1 VIQLFFV
8 LLLLSNFLLARQ
20 TVTDTPGQQNS
31 KSLNAATKVEGC
43 VSRSAGDFILIK
55 HDPGM
60 SYQLHA
66 TGKIHLSHYLGQQV
80 EVVGTESPSM
90 STSSSSSGRPGSPS
104 VALTITS
111 IKTIEKRCSAQ

>member
-1 VIQLFFV
+1 MIRLFFV
-8 LLLLSNFLLARQ
+8 FLLLINFLVAQQ
-20 TVTDTPGQQNS
+20 TATDTPGQQNS
-31 KSLNAATKVEGC
+31 KSFNGETKVEGC
-43 VSRSAGDFILIK
+43 VSKSAGDFILMK

-80 EVVGTESPSM
+80 EVIGKESPSM
-90 STSSSSSGRPGSPS
+90 STSSSSSARLGSPS